1 MKGDLKLSILGGGQ
15 LGRMLIQEAINLNI
29 SCRVLDPDA
38 DAPCKDLVYEFKQGS
53 LRDYNTVYQ
62 FGKNATHLTIEI
74 EKVNVDALE
83 QLEKEGVKV
92 YPPSR
97 VIRLIQDKGTQK
109 QFFKENDIPT
119 APFELINKK
128 EELQK
133 TSISFPYIQKLR
145 RDGYDG
151 KGVYKIHSESDF
163 EDAFEAPS
171 LVEEWV
177 DFKKE
182 VAVMVARNE
191 SGQVKTFPLVEMDF
205 NPHLNL
211 VEFLIS
217 PSELPE
223 GILKQA
229 DELAIKIAES
239 LQMVGVLAVEMFL
252 TKDGRLLVNEL
263 APRPHN
269 SGHHSIEGNYT
280 SQFEQHLRSVFNLP
294 LGDTQSLQHA
304 VMINILGEDGYEGLA
319 IYEGLEQVLKLSGTY
334 VHLYGKKITKPFRKM
349 GHVTVLDEDRALAI
363 EKARK
368 VQQLLKV
375 KA

>member
-53 LRDYNTVYQ
+53 LGDYNTVYQ
-62 FGKNATHLTIEI
+62 FAKNATHLTIEI

-217 PSELPE
+217 PSELAD

-304 VMINILGEDGYEGLA
+304 VMVNILGEDGYEGLA

-349 GHVTVLDEDRALAI
+349 GHVTILDEDRALAI